1 MDSARLFW
9 YIDVTF
15 DKSELRGFT
24 KFHPSI
30 LKITTLEVPLNA
42 FLLCHVKLKVSGNR
56 CFSPTVKKTWTTRTS
71 CCRGFCAFSKFCHT
85 GRFDPLK
92 SLQKLTAKALN
103 HRDAV
108 TIGPRW
114 YNYSPQ
120 LLQKCPQQLKTT
132 GSTM

>member
-56 CFSPTVKKTWTTRTS
+56 CFSPTVEKCGQHGLVAAGVSVLFPSSVT
-71 CCRGFCAFSKFCHT
+71 
-85 GRFDPLK
+85 
-92 SLQKLTAKALN
+92 Q
-103 HRDAV
+103 AV
-108 TIGPRW
+108 
-114 YNYSPQ
+114 
-120 LLQKCPQQLKTT
+120 
-132 GSTM
+132 STH